1 MKAIMITKT
10 GLAPGLIGL
19 LLLICVIPALPQGK
33 VQTIGRYLCIDYKP
47 FFPIGLYHL
56 PDRRN
61 DDAIWKEVADA
72 GFNFL
77 NANESGRHGI
87 YVAKP
92 VPWKEVN
99 GKRVNLMELYRD
111 PGMLDE
117 LKAFLAENEDDTTM
131 LLWHAPDEPCWFGPS
146 ANALQ
151 LGYEAIK
158 ANSKKPVWMNV
169 GPSINSLWHY
179 NIPREFME
187 ICDVISEDIYPVPDG
202 LAKTGQGYNKYA
214 YYVGQHTEKMV
225 ELGSV
230 EGVQKTP
237 VWMILQGFG
246 WGDFESFGNPKDFI
260 PPTKHEIRYMTY
272 DAIVHG
278 ATGLM
283 WYGPFDTKS
292 DDLHAEFWE
301 NLKNMASELQEMYD
315 VLTCPFE
322 LVTEKLI
329 IKTEHYTDDNPV
341 KWLIKLVNDKVYVI
355 AVNTRPEPTGEV
367 TISLLDD
374 REAYVS
380 NVKVLFENRE
390 ADVTENFSW
399 TDEFEGY
406 GVHIYETDIYY
417 RFMRRYYDSPE

>member
-1 MKAIMITKT
+1 MKSNKSNF
-10 GLAPGLIGL
+10 LPGIIII
-19 LLLICVIPALPQGK
+19 LLITNIFSAWPQGK

-56 PDRRN
+56 PNRRN
-61 DDAIWKEVADA
+61 DDVIWKEVADA
-72 GFNFL
+72 GFNFS
-77 NANESGRHGI
+77 NSSESGRHGI

-92 VPWKEVN
+92 VPWKEIN

-111 PGMLDE
+111 PSMLEE
-117 LKAFLAENEDDTTM
+117 LKDFLSENEDDPTM
-131 LLWHAPDEPCWFGPS
+131 LMWHAPDEPCWFGPS

-179 NIPREFME
+179 NIPKEFME
-187 ICDVISEDIYPVPDG
+187 ICDVISEDIYPIPDG
-202 LAKTGQGYNKYA
+202 KTKIGQGYNKYT
-214 YYVGQHTEKMV
+214 YYVGEHTEKMV

-230 EGVQKTP
+230 EGIQKTP

-246 WGDFESFGNPKDFI
+246 WADFDSFGNPKDYV
-260 PPTKHEIRYMTY
+260 PPTGKEIRYMSY

-301 NLKNMASELQEMYD
+301 NLKDMATELRDIYD

-322 LVTEKLI
+322 LVPEKLL

-341 KWLIKLVNDKVYVI
+341 RWLIKLVNDKVYVI
-355 AVNTRPEPTGEV
+355 AVNTRPEPTGKV
-367 TISLLDD
+367 TFSLLDD
-374 REAYVS
+374 REAHVS
-380 NVKVLFENRE
+380 KVNVLFENRE
-390 ADVTENFSW
+390 ASVSDNISW

-406 GVHIYETDIYY
+406 GVHVYETDIYY
-417 RFMRRYYDSPE
+417 RFMRRYYEPPVKE